1 MESHLEI
8 EQDNIEEFCNIIK
21 LLVSSDLSVL
31 HEVLLIEN
39 ENDQFI
45 CLRRNRINITFY
57 SNLYNAYCARTLV
70 STPIDYIS
78 NEIMNRFKKLYIIT
92 PLQNILT

>member
-1 MESHLEI
+1 MESPLEI

-21 LLVSSDLSVL
+21 LLASSNSSVL

-45 CLRRNRINITFY
+45 CLRRNRINIAFY
-57 SNLYNAYCARTLV
+57 SNLYNAYTARTLV

-78 NEIMNRFKKLYIIT
+78 NEIMNRFKQLYIIKMQINPT
-92 PLQNILT
+92 